1 MAKKLSA
8 QPVRAVILR
17 SAIGALGEDDELHT
31 SLEMQGLTAAWMP
44 GDHALSLIIGGGQ
57 VAGAQLEPALTV
69 VVPPTPAWKL
79 AMSFAFPPPPPPE
92 IRKPRFGMVLG
103 FGPPA
108 RRPKEP
114 RFWGESAE
122 VKTYRLESAP
132 TAFPERPY
140 VVEISSD
147 RHRFRIFLTLEEA
160 DDLVVVLMYKPSW
173 PKA

>member
-1 MAKKLSA
+1 MVKQA

-17 SAIGALGEDDELHT
+17 SAIGALGEDDEIHA

-44 GDHALSLIIGGGQ
+44 GDHALSLIVGGGQ
-57 VAGAQLEPALTV
+57 LAGAQLEPALTV
-69 VVPPTPAWKL
+69 VVPPTAAWKL
-79 AMSFAFPPPPPPE
+79 AMSFVYPRQPPPG
-92 IRKPRFGMVLG
+92 IRKPRAGMVLG

-108 RRPKEP
+108 RGPKEP

-122 VKTYRLESAP
+122 VSTYRLESAP

-147 RHRFRIFLTLEEA
+147 RHRFRVFLTLEEA
-160 DDLVVVLMYKPSW
+160 DDLIVVLMYKPSR
-173 PKA
+173 PTA

>member
-1 MAKKLSA
+1 MSVTSK
-8 QPVRAVILR
+8 PVRAVLLHA
-17 SAIGALGEDDELHT
+17 AIGAIGGGDEVHT
-31 SLEMQGLTAAWMP
+31 SLELQGFTAAWMP

-57 VAGAQLEPALTV
+57 LAGAQLEPALTV
-69 VVPPTPAWKL
+69 VVPFGVGWKL
-79 AMSFAFPPPPPPE
+79 AKSFISPPPPRPE
-92 IRKPRFGMVLG
+92 IREPRFGMVAA

-114 RFWGESAE
+114 RFWGESAD
-122 VKTYRLESAP
+122 VKTYKLESAL

-147 RHRFRIFLTLEEA
+147 RHRFRVFLTLEEA
-160 DDLVVVLMYKPSW
+160 DDLVVVLMYTPSW

>member
-57 VAGAQLEPALTV
+57 LAGAQLEPALTV
-69 VVPPTPAWKL
+69 VVPSQYGWKL
-79 AMSFAFPPPPPPE
+79 AKSFPFPPVPPPE
-92 IRKPRFGMVLG
+92 IREPGSGIVLR

-108 RRPKEP
+108 RQPKDP
-114 RFWGESAE
+114 LYWGQGAA
-122 VKTYRLESAP
+122 VTTYKLESAP
-132 TAFPERPY
+132 TAFPGRPY
-140 VVEISSD
+140 VVEISTVP
-147 RHRFRIFLTLEEA
+147 HRFRIFLTLEEA

-173 PKA
+173 PTT